1 LHEPDQQN
9 IKELWT
15 DFLKVIEI
23 KGQTINPMING
34 QLATNISLLAMV
46 SAKAGR
52 SIEWDADKQE
62 VINDPEANKLLSREY
77 RKGYEYPV

>member
-1 LHEPDQQN
+1 
-9 IKELWT
+9 
-15 DFLKVIEI
+15 
-23 KGQTINPMING
+23 
-34 QLATNISLLAMV
+34 MV

-52 SIEWDADKQE
+52 SIEWDGDKQE